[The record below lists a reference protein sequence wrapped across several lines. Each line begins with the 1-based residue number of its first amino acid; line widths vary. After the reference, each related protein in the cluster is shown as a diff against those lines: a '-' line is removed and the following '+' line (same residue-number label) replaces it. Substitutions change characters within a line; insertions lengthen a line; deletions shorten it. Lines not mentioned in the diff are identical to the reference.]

1 MNAAQLETLMNEDV
15 PTLIEM
21 LSLKD
26 DTARYSAFQ
35 ALLRLTETPV
45 DWFGSHRGALAR
57 KLADENSYQ
66 RSIAAMLLCNLAKSA
81 KSGEFDGILDAMMP
95 LADDEKFITQR
106 QYLQNIWKVAIADGA
121 YRDRIVRQMIE
132 EFNLSAARKHC
143 NLLRLDILSTMIQI
157 MRHEDAEDLRNAIGA
172 MIDSETDEKSRKK
185 YLKMLDEGM

>member
-26 DTARYSAFQ
+26 DNARYSAFQ

-45 DWFGSHRGALAR
+45 DWFGSYREVLVG

-81 KSGEFDGILDAMMP
+81 KSGEFDAILDAMMP
-95 LADDEKFITQR
+95 LADDENFITQR

-143 NLLRLDILSTMIQI
+143 NLLRLDILSTMIRI

>member
-26 DTARYSAFQ
+26 DNARYSAFQ

-45 DWFGSHRGALAR
+45 DWFGSYREVLVG

-81 KSGEFDGILDAMMP
+81 KSGEFDAILDAMMP

-143 NLLRLDILSTMIQI
+143 NLLRLDILSTMIRI